1 MSTPHIRPALDVLAE
16 LRRGKVQNELSE
28 ALHDLLTA
36 CQDTGKK
43 GELVLKLVIDPKKV
57 GDHETPRVE
66 ISEQISVKRPRR
78 SVMPSTFYLTDDA
91 NPVRRD
97 PNQDEFPS
105 LREVPTDRT
114 EPHTPADREA
124 N

>member
-1 MSTPHIRPALDVLAE
+1 MSTTHIRPALDVLAE
-16 LRRGKVQNELSE
+16 LRRGRLQNELSE
-28 ALHDLLTA
+28 ALHELLSA

-43 GELVLKLVIDPKKV
+43 GQLVLTITVEPKKV

-66 ISEQISVKRPRR
+66 ISDQVTVKRPRR
-78 SVMPSTFYLTDDA
+78 SVLPSTFYLTDDA

-97 PNQDEFPS
+97 PNQDEIPT
-105 LREVPTDRT
+105 LREVPKDFS
-114 EPHTPADREA
+114 EPTRSADREA

>member
-1 MSTPHIRPALDVLAE
+1 MTQIRPALDVLAE

-28 ALHDLLTA
+28 ALHELLSA

-43 GELVLKLVIDPKKV
+43 GELVLRIIVDPKKV

-66 ISEQISVKRPRR
+66 ISDQITVKRPRR

-97 PNQDEFPS
+97 PNQESFES
-105 LREVPTDRT
+105 LREVPRDFT
-114 EPHTPADREA
+114 EPTRTADREA